1 MEVAMRQALS
11 LRAAGQSA
19 QRAHIDPVLL
29 ALAALVLVIF
39 AVEAAVI
46 VWAAPVLDPTVPL
59 YTT

>member
-11 LRAAGQSA
+11 IRAAGRPTR
-19 QRAHIDPVLL
+19 RAHVDPVLL
-29 ALAALVLVIF
+29 ALAALALVIL

-46 VWAAPVLDPTVPL
+46 VWGAPALDPTVPL